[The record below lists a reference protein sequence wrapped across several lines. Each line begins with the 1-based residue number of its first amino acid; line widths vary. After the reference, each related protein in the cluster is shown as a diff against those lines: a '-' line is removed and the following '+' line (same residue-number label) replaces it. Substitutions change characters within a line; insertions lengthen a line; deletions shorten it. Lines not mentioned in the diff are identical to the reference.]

1 MYQTPQCIFPDKR
14 RQEFYDPRGLTPG
27 TRVCVRTYNHY
38 RTFIDDDE
46 DNTGYMFLGFF
57 NRDPFPLRNVG
68 YHYPQPPLI
77 NSPANTT
84 PEGTIDGIIE
94 QPAEWWLYRT
104 EYSGYVVRINGQ
116 RYRYS
121 WKDIGV
127 YTTDEVMGDLI
138 SRENGFPAE
147 IQNMIGRFT
156 HGKSRYPNS
165 RIDFPRERFENSAN
179 MTTVLL
185 VLGTIMAAPILWR
198 VIKKK

>member
-1 MYQTPQCIFPDKR
+1 
-14 RQEFYDPRGLTPG
+14 
-27 TRVCVRTYNHY
+27 
-38 RTFIDDDE
+38 
-46 DNTGYMFLGFF
+46 
-57 NRDPFPLRNVG
+57 VG

-121 WKDIGV
+121 WKDVGV

-185 VLGTIMAAPILWR
+185 VLGTIIAAPILWR